1 MIRETPVYRLL
12 FSVHILLLFIK
23 KILISIFKK
32 RSNDYNRNNEKSFY
46 IKQWRRKLRQH
57 EYFHPTE
64 YQTKT
69 PFKTTDYRS
78 SAPSHCTPFP
88 SLQSIPSFQY
98 FPLILLL
105 FFNWIRIRKTG
116 SAISR
121 RIIESIWLDYQY
133 IKMINT
139 TSYFE
144 NHNNFLQIQFFKGYS
159 HAT

>member
-1 MIRETPVYRLL
+1 
-12 FSVHILLLFIK
+12 
-23 KILISIFKK
+23 
-32 RSNDYNRNNEKSFY
+32 
-46 IKQWRRKLRQH
+46 
-57 EYFHPTE
+57 
-64 YQTKT
+64 
-69 PFKTTDYRS
+69 
-78 SAPSHCTPFP
+78 
-88 SLQSIPSFQY
+88 LQSIPSFQY

-133 IKMINT
+133 IQMINT